1 MMSPQREERV
11 MTQERQIQRL
21 SGGFGLTFTIFMGLL
36 SIAMLI
42 RAAGQE
48 PPQVPLLLTSVLGLA
63 IAGLSAVGLFTVQP
77 NQATVL
83 ILFGTYVGTVKQS
96 GWWWTSPFMN
106 RRKISLRA
114 RSLNGQQIKVNDNH
128 GNPVEIA
135 AVVVWKVRDTAQAT
149 FDVEDF
155 ENFVTVQSET
165 AVRHLA
171 SSYPYDDY
179 EDGVISLRGSTDKV
193 SEFLKAELHDRLKPA
208 GVEVLETRLSHL
220 AYAPEI
226 AQAMLQRQQAAAI
239 IAARQR
245 IVEGA
250 VGMVE
255 MALDRLSEKQVVDLD
270 EERKAAMVSNL
281 LVVLCGE
288 HAATPVLNAG
298 TLHN

>member
-1 MMSPQREERV
+1 
-11 MTQERQIQRL
+11 MTQERVVKPVSGSVGLIVVILIELVTVMLFVQAAGSLHPLAYIL
-21 SGGFGLTFTIFMGLL
+21 LAAFLGGFGVLL
-36 SIAMLI
+36 
-42 RAAGQE
+42 AA
-48 PPQVPLLLTSVLGLA
+48 
-63 IAGLSAVGLFTVQP
+63 GLFTAQP
-77 NQATVL
+77 NQGVVM
-83 ILFGTYVGTVKQS
+83 ILFGTYVGTVRQS
-96 GWWWTSPFMN
+96 GWWWTNPFN
-106 RRKISLRA
+106 TRRKISLRA
-114 RSLNGQQIKVNDNH
+114 RSLNGDRLKVNDNH

-149 FDVEDF
+149 FDVDDYDR
-155 ENFVTVQSET
+155 FVTVQSET

-179 EDGVISLRGSTDKV
+179 DSDGISLRGNIDKV
-193 SEFLKAELHDRLKPA
+193 SEFLKAELLERMKPA
-208 GVEVLETRLSHL
+208 GVEVIEARLSHL

-226 AQAMLQRQQAAAI
+226 AQAMLQRQQAGAI

-255 MALDRLSEKQVVDLD
+255 MALDRLGKQKIVDLD

-298 TLHN
+298 TLYK